1 MRDKPVAARVAILV
15 ACHNDGLTIQK
26 TIDSLRGEPS
36 TELVVVD
43 DGSTDSKTLGVLSEL
58 EEGDIRVLHQENAG
72 PASAWMA
79 GLSATSAPYVL
90 PFSSDDILV
99 PGATGM
105 LADALDANPNAAAA
119 WGDLQS
125 FGAAS
130 SYVPSTPAL
139 CPWHVTYVS
148 PAPGIAAFRRE
159 LLLEAGGWQLRR
171 GIEDWDL
178 WMRIAA
184 HRFPGVYVPR
194 LTFYSR
200 RDSGGR
206 FRGRVQNFE
215 GFYEQLR
222 ERNIELFSERPET
235 RRTSPAPRVLK
246 FLLPLVDRLPFTS
259 RLVKVQLCDALT
271 LLFWSGGMRR
281 TVRILAHGV
290 LFRVRLPR
298 RGLSSTF

>member
-1 MRDKPVAARVAILV
+1 VTNCPAARLAILV
-15 ACHNDGLTIQK
+15 ACYDDGLTIQE
-26 TIDSLRGEPS
+26 TIDSLRGEAN

-43 DGSTDSKTLGVLSEL
+43 DGSTDPTTLRVLFEL
-58 EEGDIRVLHQENAG
+58 EEDGVQVLHQENAG
-72 PASAWMA
+72 PASAWMT
-79 GLSATSAPYVL
+79 GLAATSAPYVL

-99 PGATGM
+99 SGATGA
-105 LADALDANPNAAAA
+105 LADALDGNPHAAAA

-139 CPWHVTYVS
+139 CPWHVTYLS

-159 LLLEAGGWQLRR
+159 LLLEAGGWQLQR

-184 HRFPGVYVPR
+184 CGFPCVHVPR
-194 LTFYSR
+194 LTFYYR

-215 GFYEQLR
+215 GFYDQLR
-222 ERNIELFSERPET
+222 KRNDQLFSRRRET
-235 RRTSPAPRVLK
+235 RRTSPAPRFLK
-246 FLLPLVDRLPFTS
+246 LLLPLVDRLPFAS

-271 LLFWSGGMRR
+271 LLFWSAGMRR
-281 TVRILAHGV
+281 TARILAHGV
-290 LFRVRLPR
+290 LFRVRLR
-298 RGLSSTF
+298 TRGSSRPE